1 MISLFMRKFLFA
13 IFFIILMLSK
23 NCNAQVD
30 TVKIGA
36 YITSIYDIKLN
47 DESYNIDFWLWFHYK
62 NDSLNPLKTIEIVN
76 AKESVVSYDHIE
88 VKNNIIWAFQKYKA
102 TINNPWNIENF
113 PFDKQQLKI
122 VIEESVADT
131 STMMFLTDFKNST
144 YDSILS
150 ISGWKITNFKIDSK
164 YKTYNTTYGD
174 PKLTGTS
181 SIPQTVISFMIERDG
196 WTLFVKL
203 FTGVYVAFFIS
214 IMVFFIDPVDVDPR
228 FGLSVGAI
236 FAAVGNKYIVDSI
249 LPEVTTFTLADKV
262 HNITFVYLLL
272 SIALSV
278 YSLYKFKKG
287 KEKASKK
294 IDKYSFICILISFV
308 MINVYIIYNSVNNA

>member
-1 MISLFMRKFLFA
+1 
-13 IFFIILMLSK
+13 MLSK
-23 NCNAQVD
+23 KCNSQVD

-36 YITSIYDIKLN
+36 YITTIYDIKLN

-76 AKESVVSYDHIE
+76 AKESVVSYDHIQ
-88 VKNNIIWAFQKYKA
+88 VKNKVIWAFQKYKA
-102 TINNPWNIENF
+102 TINNPWNIKNF

-131 STMMFLTDFKNST
+131 STMMFVTDYKNST

-196 WTLFVKL
+196 WTLFIKL

-214 IMVFFIDPVDVDPR
+214 IMVFFIDPIDVDPR

-249 LPEVTTFTLADKV
+249 LPEVTTFTLVDKV

-278 YSLYKFKKG
+278 YSLYVFKKG
-287 KEKASKK
+287 KEKESKK